1 MTTGW
6 DGWRLVKYSDS
17 SAIFRACRSVPRIMG
32 FRVVF
37 VFFFD
42 CFLCVF
48 FFAWKHGSIRF
59 LGLFMCWNRIHL
71 SLDFTVRWNG
81 WGVAEEMCQP
91 HPTSLAWLLQ
101 PQRARILGA
110 TCRWP
115 ARRPVAFCCFFGTH
129 HFRNCQFV
137 CGTRRQPSK
146 SEKPFAGMLTRF
158 FCQCFL
164 TAEQRV
170 VLLSFGLRGF
180 LMSYEI
186 RMYAKKL
193 PNCLETSDFPGSWPK
208 KSQKKDPSLKFQRVN
223 FKGVCILTSEDLR
236 TSSGTGVFAEKRF
249 RLLFWGVKRIQ
260 RTHSEIQRLMGC
272 QLSGSWWQVGESL
285 WGWALMIDIPN
296 NPTGWMCKSL

>member
-1 MTTGW
+1 MNHKRLVIWGVPSLRVSSNCVWVRPLSKGRCPYFDATIHHSGLMARNW
-6 DGWRLVKYSDS
+6 DGDGDGRPFQYKKNSPGRRWRLGGILEVGEIFRFA
-17 SAIFRACRSVPRIMG
+17 SAIFTACRSVPRIMG

-37 VFFFD
+37 VCFFWIV
-42 CFLCVF
+42 CEACF

-59 LGLFMCWNRIHL
+59 LGLFKCWKQIHL

-146 SEKPFAGMLTRF
+146 SEKPFSWMLKRF
-158 FCQCFL
+158 F
-164 TAEQRV
+164 V
-170 VLLSFGLRGF
+170 S
-180 LMSYEI
+180 
-186 RMYAKKL
+186 
-193 PNCLETSDFPGSWPK
+193 
-208 KSQKKDPSLKFQRVN
+208 
-223 FKGVCILTSEDLR
+223 
-236 TSSGTGVFAEKRF
+236 VFWRQSRE
-249 RLLFWGVKRIQ
+249 
-260 RTHSEIQRLMGC
+260 
-272 QLSGSWWQVGESL
+272 
-285 WGWALMIDIPN
+285 
-296 NPTGWMCKSL
+296 